1 LIAEICYSL
10 CVSQEFFIQGGLM
23 PFEDGKRVLAV
34 IPARGGSKRLPNK
47 NLRVFSGKPLLA
59 WTILEAR
66 KCSLIDEVV
75 VSTDSPDIAK
85 IAIYYGAIVPE
96 LRSPEN
102 SGDSSLS
109 ISVIRE
115 AIEKTPSFEV
125 VVMLQPTSPLRSEH
139 QITEA
144 LTLYNKLQSP
154 IVSVKKA
161 TDTPF
166 WMFVKNESG
175 RLESLFPEYLVK
187 RSQNL
192 EDTYSLNG
200 AIYIDEIQRLLRN
213 NTFIQEETY
222 PYEMDSESSLDIDT
236 LEDFNRAEVVMKNRQ
251 L

>member
-1 LIAEICYSL
+1 
-10 CVSQEFFIQGGLM
+10 M
-23 PFEDGKRVLAV
+23 PYEDGKRVLAV

-47 NLRVFSGKPLLA
+47 NLRMFSGKPLIA
-59 WTILEAR
+59 WTIIEAR
-66 KCSLIDEVV
+66 KCSLIDEVW

-85 IAIYYGAIVPE
+85 IAISYGAIVPS

-102 SGDSSLS
+102 SEDSSLS
-109 ISVIRE
+109 ISAMRE
-115 AIEKTPSFEV
+115 TIEKAPNFEV

-139 QITEA
+139 HISEA
-144 LTLYNKLQSP
+144 LTLYKNLQAP
-154 IVSVKKA
+154 VVSVKKA

-200 AIYIDEIQRLLRN
+200 AIYIDEIQRLLKN

-222 PYEMDSESSLDIDT
+222 PYEMDSESSMDIDT
-236 LEDFNRAEVVMKNRQ
+236 LEDFNSAEMVMKSRQ

>member
-1 LIAEICYSL
+1 
-10 CVSQEFFIQGGLM
+10 M
-23 PFEDGKRVLAV
+23 PYEDGKRVLAV

-47 NLRVFSGKPLLA
+47 NLRMFSGKPLIA
-59 WTILEAR
+59 WTIIEAR
-66 KCSLIDEVV
+66 KCSLIDEVW

-85 IAIYYGAIVPE
+85 IAISYGAIVPS

-102 SGDSSLS
+102 SEDSSLS
-109 ISVIRE
+109 ISAMRE
-115 AIEKTPSFEV
+115 TIEKAPNFEV

-139 QITEA
+139 HISEA
-144 LTLYNKLQSP
+144 LTLYKNLQAP
-154 IVSVKKA
+154 VVSVKKA

-222 PYEMDSESSLDIDT
+222 PYEMDSESSMDIDT
-236 LEDFNRAEVVMKNRQ
+236 LEDFNSAEMVMKSRQ